1 MQWVSTLSTAVSLEA
16 AIQDLARQAQR
27 DNRPLTQPW
36 SVGFLFVSNSFGSDF
51 PRLLPL
57 LAERLPIQ
65 QLVGCSGGGIVGGG
79 QELEEV
85 PALSLLVGD
94 VPGAIL
100 QGFHLEEHQVPDL
113 DSSPQRWHEA
123 IGIDP
128 AIAPDFVLLADPFSF
143 PISDFLSGL
152 DFAYPQSVKVGGLAG
167 GGMNQNALFANGRLY
182 RSGLVGLAVAGSLKL
197 DAVVAQGCRPIGKPM
212 YVSKCERNI
221 LLAVD
226 DRPPLEV
233 LQETVAELS
242 EGDRQ
247 LAQHSL
253 FLGLVNDEFFK
264 QEVGSGDYLIRNIL
278 GGDPQ
283 TGAIAIGD
291 RLRPGQR
298 VQWHL
303 RDARASAEDLK
314 AVLRRYRQAQP
325 QTPSA
330 AVLFSCLGR
339 GKGLYREPN
348 HDSRVFAAEMGTI
361 PLGGFFC
368 NGEIGPVGTT
378 TFLHG
383 YTSAFGLLRSR

>member
-1 MQWVSTLSTAVSLEA
+1 
-16 AIQDLARQAQR
+16 
-27 DNRPLTQPW
+27 
-36 SVGFLFVSNSFGSDF
+36 
-51 PRLLPL
+51 
-57 LAERLPIQ
+57 
-65 QLVGCSGGGIVGGG
+65 
-79 QELEEV
+79 
-85 PALSLLVGD
+85 
-94 VPGAIL
+94 
-100 QGFHLEEHQVPDL
+100 
-113 DSSPQRWHEA
+113 
-123 IGIDP
+123 
-128 AIAPDFVLLADPFSF
+128 
-143 PISDFLSGL
+143 
-152 DFAYPQSVKVGGLAG
+152 
-167 GGMNQNALFANGRLY
+167 
-182 RSGLVGLAVAGSLKL
+182 
-197 DAVVAQGCRPIGKPM
+197 
-212 YVSKCERNI
+212 
-221 LLAVD
+221 
-226 DRPPLEV
+226 

-264 QEVGSGDYLIRNIL
+264 QEVGPGDYLIRNIL

-325 QTPSA
+325 QAPTA

-339 GKGLYREPN
+339 GEGLYQEPN
-348 HDSRVFAAEMGTI
+348 HDSRVFGAEIGTI

-383 YTSAFGLLRSR
+383 YTSAFGLLRAR

>member
-16 AIQDLARQAQR
+16 AIQDLARQVQR
-27 DNRPLTQPW
+27 GDRPGGQPW
-36 SVGFLFVSNSFGSDF
+36 SVGFLFVSSSFGSDF

-57 LAERLPIQ
+57 LAERLPVQ
-65 QLVGCSGGGIVGGG
+65 QLVGCSGGGIIGGG
-79 QELEEV
+79 QELEGV
-85 PALSLLVGD
+85 PALSLLVGE
-94 VPGAIL
+94 VPGAVV
-100 QGFHLEEHQVPDL
+100 QAFHVAENQVPDL
-113 DSSPQRWHEA
+113 DSPPQRWHEA
-123 IGIDP
+123 LGVDP

-143 PISDFLSGL
+143 SISDFLSGL

-167 GGMNQNALFANGRLY
+167 GGMGQNALFANGRLY

-212 YVSKCERNI
+212 YVSRCERNI

-226 DRPPLEV
+226 DRSPLEV
-233 LQETVAELS
+233 LQETVAALS
-242 EGDRQ
+242 ESDRQ

-253 FLGLVNDEFFK
+253 FLGLVHDEFCK
-264 QEVGSGDYLIRNIL
+264 REVGPGDYLIRNIL
-278 GGDPQ
+278 GGDPH

-314 AVLRRYRQAQP
+314 AVLRRYRQSQP
-325 QTPSA
+325 QTPAA

-339 GKGLYREPN
+339 GEGLYQEPN
-348 HDSRVFAAEMGTI
+348 HDSRVFAAEMGAI

-368 NGEIGPVGTT
+368 NGEIGPVGTA

>member
-16 AIQDLARQAQR
+16 AVNDLAMQVQR
-27 DNRPLTQPW
+27 GDRPLSRPW
-36 SVGFLFVSNSFGSDF
+36 SVGLLFASSSFGSDF

-57 LAERLPIQ
+57 LAERLPVA
-65 QLVGCSGGGIVGGG
+65 QLVGCSGGGIVGSG
-79 QELEEV
+79 QELEGV

-100 QGFHLEEHQVPDL
+100 QGFHLEENQVPDL
-113 DSSPQRWHEA
+113 DSPPQRWHEA
-123 IGIDP
+123 IGVNP
-128 AIAPDFVLLADPFSF
+128 TLTPDFVLLADPFSF

-167 GGMNQNALFANGRLY
+167 GGMGQNALFANGRLY

-233 LQETVAELS
+233 LQETVAGLS
-242 EGDRQ
+242 EGDQR

-264 QEVGSGDYLIRNIL
+264 QEVGPGDYLIRNIL

-283 TGAIAIGD
+283 TGAIAIAD

-303 RDARASAEDLK
+303 RDAQASAEDLK
-314 AVLRRYRQAQP
+314 AVLQRYRQAQP
-325 QTPSA
+325 QTPTA

-339 GKGLYREPN
+339 GEGLYQEPN
-348 HDSRVFAAEMGTI
+348 HDSRVFGAEIGAI

-368 NGEIGPVGTT
+368 NGEIGPVGTA

-383 YTSAFGLLRSR
+383 YTSAFGLLRAR